1 MQRPGRSSLALG
13 LSFVFHFGLGLALYL
28 MAPAGATH
36 AGMNTTRVNTRV
48 GAPRATHLSLWE
60 EQQKP
65 LEKPEAKPVEFSKSA
80 GNSSSNQALRPPV
93 ESAPIEMPSTVMPLA
108 PAPKPQKPAS
118 DYAAFTGGATGSS
131 SGGIGRGSPTG
142 HGGSRLSGG
151 LGFFKIAEEVRSVV
165 FVIDGSMSMGLE
177 GSFDAARRELLAS
190 IDALSET
197 TRFQVIVYNRNAAP
211 LRING
216 HTDLVLATDANKQA
230 ASDLIR
236 KLDPEGDTNHVRAL
250 QQAMILQPD
259 AIFFVTDADGLR
271 ADQVHALTVFNHGRS
286 TIHAIELNA
295 PRRREQS
302 PLQVLAEQNRG
313 DFRIAKPM
321 DK

>member
-1 MQRPGRSSLALG
+1 MRSPVRSSLAVG
-13 LSFVFHFGLGLALYL
+13 LSFVLHAGLAISLYL
-28 MAPAGATH
+28 MAPAGSTH
-36 AGMNTTRVNTRV
+36 AGVNAGSINTRV

-60 EQQKP
+60 EPRKS
-65 LEKPEAKPVEFSKSA
+65 LEKPEAKPVEFPKPPE
-80 GNSSSNQALRPPV
+80 NSPSIQATRQPV
-93 ESAPIEMPSTVMPLA
+93 EPAPIEMPSTAMPLA
-108 PAPKPQKPAS
+108 PLPKVQKPAS
-118 DYAAFTGGATGSS
+118 DYAALTGGVSGSS
-131 SGGIGRGSPTG
+131 APGIGRGSPLG

-190 IDALSET
+190 IDALPET

-295 PRRREQS
+295 PRRQEQS

-313 DFRIAKPM
+313 DFRIARPTNK
-321 DK
+321 